1 MSNPCDPVWKA
12 LCALKDALISPCSS
26 GDDDQPLAES
36 SNASNISITSSNLA
50 LDDHVIEHDL
60 GISNPGLEDDGF
72 TAKVLAGDA
81 TLPGGGRAGGWRPM
95 LRFHDQPITKEPQA
109 GDSGHWTVDNGVFSD
124 VDLGDGGDRTD
135 GVQIPGAEGRTDS
148 RSTTRESGYGRSL
161 DDSNGSSSQE
171 PSVSVAFHSRPDPGV
186 FKVVV
191 EDVTRCWFVLRR
203 YQEFL
208 ALQDIIK
215 LKVHEPRVT
224 LPLQDTAERT
234 LLNSF
239 IRAVMGD
246 PRIVAVPEVR
256 EFLQLDR
263 FRRSSTT
270 DTSSSSSDSAGSPDS
285 SPSSVVLDPRRL
297 MPPLAPALARKQVSN
312 NHRKKSG
319 REDDISS
326 SLDSEKDIDLGC
338 TKKSLT
344 PGDFEFLSVVGKGS
358 FGRVML
364 ARYRQDNK
372 VYAVKVLNK
381 KMIVRRNETAHVLSE
396 RSVLIQVMEHPYLV
410 TLHFAFTTH
419 QKIFF
424 VLDYVNGGEL
434 FFHLQRERVFME
446 PRAKFYAAEICC
458 ALTYMHTKGIV
469 YRDLKPENILLD
481 TAGHIVL
488 TDFGLCKEGLLHSSS
503 KTSTFCGT
511 PEYLAPEILKKQPYS
526 RAVDWWT
533 LGAVLYEML
542 YGLPPF
548 YSRDTHAMYSAILT
562 KPLKLK
568 ATVSKKAR
576 GILEGLL
583 QKDPRDRLGA
593 GLLDGEDVKKDD
605 FFKDIDWDKVEKRAI
620 TPPFVPSV
628 SSETDTRNVD
638 PMFTKEAVIGHSPA
652 SPQGLSASVQA
663 VDHVFQGFSYAP
675 PLDLDDQWEAA

>member
-1 MSNPCDPVWKA
+1 MKA
-12 LCALKDALISPCSS
+12 S
-26 GDDDQPLAES
+26 
-36 SNASNISITSSNLA
+36 
-50 LDDHVIEHDL
+50 
-60 GISNPGLEDDGF
+60 
-72 TAKVLAGDA
+72 
-81 TLPGGGRAGGWRPM
+81 RP
-95 LRFHDQPITKEPQA
+95 F
-109 GDSGHWTVDNGVFSD
+109 
-124 VDLGDGGDRTD
+124 
-135 GVQIPGAEGRTDS
+135 GAEET
-148 RSTTRESGYGRSL
+148 
-161 DDSNGSSSQE
+161 
-171 PSVSVAFHSRPDPGV
+171 PSFEMV

-191 EDVTRCWFVLRR
+191 EDVTKCWFVLRR

-234 LLNSF
+234 LLNDF
-239 IRAVMGD
+239 IRDVMGD

-270 DTSSSSSDSAGSPDS
+270 DTSSSSSDSASSPDS
-285 SPSSVVLDPRRL
+285 SPSSVVLDPRLL
-297 MPPLAPALARKQVSN
+297 MPPGAPALARKQASN
-312 NHRKKSG
+312 NHRKKSAK
-319 REDDISS
+319 EDDISS

-381 KMIVRRNETAHVLSE
+381 KMIIRRNETAHVLSE
-396 RSVLIQVMEHPYLV
+396 RSVLIQVMQHPYLV

-424 VLDYVNGGEL
+424 VLDYVNGGGPAPL
-434 FFHLQRERVFME
+434 IPAVLPPATGARVHGVQSKILRCRDLLR
-446 PRAKFYAAEICC
+446 P
-458 ALTYMHTKGIV
+458 HGIV

-548 YSRDTHAMYSAILT
+548 YSRDTHAMYTAILT

-576 GILEGLL
+576 AILEGLL
-583 QKDPRDRLGA
+583 QKDPHDRLGA
-593 GLLDGEDVKKDD
+593 GLLDGEDVKKDE
-605 FFKDIDWDKVEKRAI
+605 FFKDIDWDKVEKRAL

-638 PMFTKEAVIGHSPA
+638 PMFTKEAVIGQSPA

-675 PLDLDDQWEAA
+675 PLDLEDQWEAA

>member
-1 MSNPCDPVWKA
+1 
-12 LCALKDALISPCSS
+12 
-26 GDDDQPLAES
+26 
-36 SNASNISITSSNLA
+36 
-50 LDDHVIEHDL
+50 
-60 GISNPGLEDDGF
+60 
-72 TAKVLAGDA
+72 
-81 TLPGGGRAGGWRPM
+81 
-95 LRFHDQPITKEPQA
+95 
-109 GDSGHWTVDNGVFSD
+109 
-124 VDLGDGGDRTD
+124 
-135 GVQIPGAEGRTDS
+135 
-148 RSTTRESGYGRSL
+148 
-161 DDSNGSSSQE
+161 
-171 PSVSVAFHSRPDPGV
+171 
-186 FKVVV
+186 
-191 EDVTRCWFVLRR
+191 
-203 YQEFL
+203 
-208 ALQDIIK
+208 
-215 LKVHEPRVT
+215 
-224 LPLQDTAERT
+224 
-234 LLNSF
+234 
-239 IRAVMGD
+239 MGD

-270 DTSSSSSDSAGSPDS
+270 DTSSSSSDSASSPDS
-285 SPSSVVLDPRRL
+285 SPSSVVLDPRLL
-297 MPPLAPALARKQVSN
+297 MPPGAPALARKQASN
-312 NHRKKSG
+312 NHRKKSAK
-319 REDDISS
+319 EDDISS

-381 KMIVRRNETAHVLSE
+381 KMIIRRNETAHVLSE
-396 RSVLIQVMEHPYLV
+396 RSVLIQVMQHPYLV

-446 PRAKFYAAEICC
+446 SRAKFYAAEICC

-548 YSRDTHAMYSAILT
+548 YSRDTHAMYTAILT

-576 GILEGLL
+576 AILEGLL
-583 QKDPRDRLGA
+583 QKDPHDRLGA
-593 GLLDGEDVKKDD
+593 GLLDGEDVKKDE
-605 FFKDIDWDKVEKRAI
+605 FFKDIDWDKVEKRAL

-638 PMFTKEAVIGHSPA
+638 PMFTKEAVIGQSPA

-675 PLDLDDQWEAA
+675 PLDLEDQWEAA